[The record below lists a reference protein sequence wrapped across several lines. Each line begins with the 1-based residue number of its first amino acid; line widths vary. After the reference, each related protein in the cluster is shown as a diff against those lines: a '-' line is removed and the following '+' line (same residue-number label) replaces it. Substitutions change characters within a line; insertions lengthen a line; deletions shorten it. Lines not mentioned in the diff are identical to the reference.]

1 MSGIMIRRH
10 PPVRAAARTQTGGR
24 ITAALAVTLATSTM
38 VRAEEA
44 MAPPPG
50 RGEKPP
56 KPLCRVEITDT
67 DGLPLAPMSLVSF
80 EEGVYRLR
88 TKDGREIEVA
98 EEDVG
103 SVRFMPL
110 SKPRH
115 DKRPP
120 AQPDGERGD
129 NRWRPKGHDRREGP
143 LARRMKEEREKLLRL
158 KNSGNLGR
166 EIEARKARLRN
177 ANSAVEAAALIRWI
191 VTAKTVGNGAAPS
204 DREIA
209 TIVAT
214 IGKSEI
220 RERMKNVPAK
230 YFRQPVG
237 PRGPRR

>member
-1 MSGIMIRRH
+1 MSGTMIRRH
-10 PPVRAAARTQTGGR
+10 GR

-56 KPLCRVEITDT
+56 KPVCRVEITDT

-80 EEGVYRLR
+80 EKSVYRLR

-110 SKPRH
+110 SKSRH

-120 AQPDGERGD
+120 APPEGPWGD
-129 NRWRPKGHDRREGP
+129 THWRPRGPDKRENP
-143 LARRMKEEREKLLRL
+143 FSRRMKEEREKLFRL
-158 KNSGNLGR
+158 KKSGVLGR
-166 EIEARKARLRN
+166 EIEARKARLRK
-177 ANSAVEAAALIRWI
+177 ANSAIEAAALIRWI
-191 VTAKTVGNGAAPS
+191 VAAMTVENGAAPS

-230 YFRQPVG
+230 YFRQPGG
-237 PRGPRR
+237 PRGSRR